1 MMHGMATPSTALLG
15 PDQAAF
21 ICGGVG
27 MSAATCRPGALP
39 NMARCTGARVSADR
53 RTVTILLAATPGAA
67 FLDDVRRTGSIAA
80 VFSQPSTHK
89 TLQMKGSDA
98 RIVPTDPGDAEL
110 AARYVDAFVAEVSVY
125 GYPEALIRTFLAHRS
140 DDLVA
145 IQFTVNAAYSQS
157 PGPQAGEPLRTAA

>member
-1 MMHGMATPSTALLG
+1 MATPPTPLIG
-15 PDQAAF
+15 PDEAAF

-53 RTVTILLAATPGAA
+53 CTVTLLLAATPAA
-67 FLDDVRRTGSIAA
+67 ALLDDVRRTGTIAA

-89 TLQMKGSDA
+89 TLQLKGSDA
-98 RIVPTDPGDAEL
+98 RIVPTDPGDGAVVE
-110 AARYVDAFVAEVSVY
+110 RYVDAFVAQVKVY
-125 GYPEALIRTFLAHRS
+125 GYPEPLIRAFLAHAP

-145 IQFTVNAAYSQS
+145 VQFTVSAAYSQT
-157 PGPQAGEPLRTAA
+157 PGPQAGEPLGAPA